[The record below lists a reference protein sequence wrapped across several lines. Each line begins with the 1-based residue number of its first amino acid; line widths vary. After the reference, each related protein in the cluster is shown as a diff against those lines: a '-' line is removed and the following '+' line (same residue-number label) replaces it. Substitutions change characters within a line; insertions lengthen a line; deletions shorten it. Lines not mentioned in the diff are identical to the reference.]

1 MEKKSKKEQKFVDA
15 NGIEIPAKYVSK
27 LDKER
32 DRLVRKYAAKAV
44 ILSKKLEEYKYELL
58 EECDKHYQNIL
69 EENNIKSAGKGN
81 YTLTTFDK
89 SYKIEIS
96 VQENISCDDTIVIA
110 QAKLNEYLDLITKNT
125 TDDLRQIVNSAFQTR
140 KGQLDVK
147 RIISLFRLNINHPLW
162 KEAMELL
169 KKSLSRN
176 ISKRYVKIWERQPDG
191 SYKGITLNFSSL

>member
-169 KKSLSRN
+169 KKAFRE
-176 ISKRYVKIWERQPDG
+176 I
-191 SYKGITLNFSSL
+191 